1 MLLFFVFKVQFSAI
15 LKAPI
20 AFSNR
25 FNVFK
30 AEKSQKSH
38 LLSPKKFY
46 LHGMFDFVD
55 NSAVCLLK
63 LVVVIREP
71 PFPSPSDHPFP
82 VAQG

>member
-20 AFSNR
+20 AFSSR
-25 FNVFK
+25 FDVFK
-30 AEKSQKSH
+30 AEKSH

-82 VAQG
+82 VTQG